1 MSDDNKQYGLK
12 EHDSYDIEEL
22 HARIEK
28 RNKEKADRKKKAR
41 NKAIIILVGF
51 VVLVGAI
58 IFSLSNFFVVD
69 YIEVR
74 GNTHFADEEII
85 NIAHAT
91 PGKNLI
97 YHTGR
102 AEIKDYLEANPY
114 IRKASVHRKLPST
127 LVIKVEER
135 TELCALKYDDDYLVI
150 DNSGMLLK
158 KTGTKPLLTLIK
170 GLVVSKIELGQSVE
184 VENEE
189 LREQTLDILNAMSK
203 NDLYFVTLDMSEMYI
218 KAYVYNGLVC
228 KGTYSQLM
236 EAMNKGR
243 LHTVLEKLF
252 EDGIQRG
259 TITFSDEGYASFE
272 PSIE

>member
-1 MSDDNKQYGLK
+1 MSDENKQYGLN

-22 HARIEK
+22 TARIEK
-28 RNKEKADRKKKAR
+28 RNQEKVSRKRKAR
-41 NKAIIILVGF
+41 NKAILILVSF

-69 YIEVR
+69 YIEVK
-74 GNTHFADEEII
+74 GNTHFSSEEII

-97 YHTGR
+97 YHPGKGK
-102 AEIKDYLEANPY
+102 IKDYLEANPY

-127 LVIKVEER
+127 LVIRVAER

-158 KTGTKPLLTLIK
+158 KTGTKPLRTLVK
-170 GLVVSKIELGQSVE
+170 GLVVSRIELGKPVE

-189 LREQTLDILNAMSK
+189 LREQTLDILNAMSRH
-203 NDLYFVTLDMSEMYI
+203 DLYFVTLDMSEMYI
-218 KAYVYNGLVC
+218 RAYVYNGLVC

-243 LHTVLEKLF
+243 LHIVLEKLF
-252 EDGIQRG
+252 KDGIQRG